1 MTAIINAI
9 ALFFLVCLLV
19 GFIIILLNIFSKS
32 YEPKKSVGVISFL
45 LALFIFGCFMFLFN
59 LNQFTQELDRNS
71 LTTNSSSQIV
81 F

>member
-1 MTAIINAI
+1 MTAITNGL

-32 YEPKKSVGVISFL
+32 YQPKKSVGVISFL
-45 LALFIFGCFMFLFN
+45 LALFIFGCFMFLLN
-59 LNQFTQELDRNS
+59 LNQFTQELDRNN